1 MATAPSPTAAVEAA
15 IATLDGTLAMARAL
29 VEAGRRIELDGLEN
43 DAAALCAALMLLSP
57 EAARALRPALIG
69 LRRQVDELA
78 SSLAA

>member
-1 MATAPSPTAAVEAA
+1 
-15 IATLDGTLAMARAL
+15 MARAL
-29 VEAGRRIELDGLEN
+29 VESGRRIELDGLEN

-78 SSLAA
+78 TSLAA

>member
-1 MATAPSPTAAVEAA
+1 MATGPSPTAAVEAA

-57 EAARALRPALIG
+57 EAARELRPALIG

-78 SSLAA
+78 ISLAA

>member
-78 SSLAA
+78 TSLAA

>member
-1 MATAPSPTAAVEAA
+1 MATGPSPTAAVEAA

-29 VEAGRRIELDGLEN
+29 VEAGRRIDLDGLEN

-57 EAARALRPALIG
+57 EAARELRPALIG

-78 SSLAA
+78 ISLAA

>member
-1 MATAPSPTAAVEAA
+1 MAHAPCPAAAVEAA

-43 DAAALCAALMLLSP
+43 DAAALCTALLLLAP
-57 EAARALRPALIG
+57 EAARDLRPALIG

-78 SSLAA
+78 TTLAA

>member
-1 MATAPSPTAAVEAA
+1 MATGPSPTAAVEAA
-15 IATLDGTLAMARAL
+15 IATLDGTLAIARAL

-57 EAARALRPALIG
+57 EAARELRPALIG

>member
-1 MATAPSPTAAVEAA
+1 MSTAPSPTAAVEAA
-15 IATLDGTLAMARAL
+15 IASLDGTLAMARAL
-29 VEAGRRIELDGLEN
+29 VESGRRIELDGLEN

-78 SSLAA
+78 TSLAA

>member
-1 MATAPSPTAAVEAA
+1 MATGPSPTAAVEAA

-57 EAARALRPALIG
+57 EAARELRPALIG

-78 SSLAA
+78 TSLAA